1 MKMLIKDGQ
10 CFVNG
15 RLVETDVLVQDG
27 KIQSLEKGLIAEEK
41 VDQVIDAH
49 DKLVAPGLVDVHV
62 HFRDPGFIYKE
73 TVETG
78 SKAAAHGGFTTV
90 GAMPNVDPVPD
101 TPDKIRQMVE
111 HNQKTGV
118 VHIAQYSSVTV
129 NRQGDHL
136 VDFQAMK
143 DAGAFAFSNDG
154 SGIQTAGT
162 MYQAMAGAAKV
173 DLPLAA
179 HVEDNSLLFSGVMTA
194 GKRADELGL
203 PGAPSVSESAQ
214 IARDLVLAKATG
226 VHYHICHVS
235 TKESV
240 ELVRLAKKE
249 GVNVTCEVTP
259 HHLLLA
265 DRDIPANNSYFKM
278 NPPLRHEEDRQAV
291 IEGLLDGTIDMIATD
306 HAPHSEEEKPQ
317 DDMRG
322 AANGITGSETAFAM
336 LYTKFVRSGIFSLSQ
351 LLNWMSTVPAE
362 QFGLKNAG
370 HLEPGQPA
378 DIAILDLNTERQIT
392 EEGYRS
398 KGVNNP
404 FTGQRVYGTT
414 DLTLVDGKVAYSRNG
429 EEFA

>member
-1 MKMLIKDGQ
+1 MRMLIKGGRCFVDGRLIDTDVLIKDG
-10 CFVNG
+10 
-15 RLVETDVLVQDG
+15 
-27 KIQSLEKGLIAEEK
+27 KIQALGKNLVAEDS
-41 VDQVIDAH
+41 VDKLIDASG
-49 DKLVAPGLVDVHV
+49 KLVAPGLVDVHV
-62 HFRDPGFIYKE
+62 HFRDPGLTYKE

-101 TPDKIRQMVE
+101 TPEKMRQMIK
-111 HNQKTGV
+111 HNQQTGV
-118 VHIAQYSSVTV
+118 IHVAQYSSVTV
-129 NRQGDHL
+129 NRQGDQP

-162 MYQAMAGAAKV
+162 MYRAMEGAAKV
-173 DLPLAA
+173 GLPLAA
-179 HVEDNSLLFSGVMTA
+179 HVEDNSLLFGGVMTA
-194 GKRADELGL
+194 GKRAEELGL

-214 IARDLVLAKATG
+214 VARDLVLAKATG

-265 DRDIPANNSYFKM
+265 DKDIPANNSYFKM

-306 HAPHSEEEKPQ
+306 HAPHSRKEKPQ
-317 DDMRG
+317 DDMCG
-322 AANGITGSETAFAM
+322 AANGITGSETAFEM
-336 LYTKFVRSGIFSLSQ
+336 LYTKFVRPGIFSLAQ
-351 LLNWMSTVPAE
+351 LLNWLSAVPAE
-362 QFGLKNAG
+362 EFGLDQAG
-370 HLEPGQPA
+370 HLEPGKPA
-378 DIAILDLNTERQIT
+378 DIAIFDLNTERKIT
-392 EEGYRS
+392 EDSYLS
-398 KGVNNP
+398 KGVNSP

-429 EEFA
+429 EEE

>member
-1 MKMLIKDGQ
+1 MRMLIKGGCCFVDGRLIDTDVLIKDG
-10 CFVNG
+10 
-15 RLVETDVLVQDG
+15 
-27 KIQSLEKGLIAEEK
+27 KIQALGKNLVAEDS
-41 VDQVIDAH
+41 VDKLIDASG
-49 DKLVAPGLVDVHV
+49 KLVAPGLVDVHV
-62 HFRDPGFIYKE
+62 HFRDPGLTYKE

-101 TPDKIRQMVE
+101 TPEKMRQMIK
-111 HNQKTGV
+111 HNQQTGV
-118 VHIAQYSSVTV
+118 IHVAQYSSVTV
-129 NRQGDHL
+129 NRQGDQP

-162 MYQAMAGAAKV
+162 MYRAMEGAAKV
-173 DLPLAA
+173 GLPLAA
-179 HVEDNSLLFSGVMTA
+179 HVEDNSLLFGGVMTA
-194 GKRADELGL
+194 GKRAEELGL

-214 IARDLVLAKATG
+214 VARDLVLAKATG

-265 DRDIPANNSYFKM
+265 DKDIPANNSYFKM

-306 HAPHSEEEKPQ
+306 HAPHSRKEKPQ

-322 AANGITGSETAFAM
+322 TANGITGSETAFEM
-336 LYTKFVRSGIFSLSQ
+336 LYTKFVRPGIFSLAQ
-351 LLNWMSTVPAE
+351 LLNWLSAVPAE
-362 QFGLKNAG
+362 EFGLDQAG
-370 HLEPGQPA
+370 HLEPGKPA
-378 DIAILDLNTERQIT
+378 DIAIFDLNTERKIT
-392 EEGYRS
+392 EDSYLS
-398 KGVNNP
+398 KGVNSP

-429 EEFA
+429 EEE

>member
-1 MKMLIKDGQ
+1 MRMLIKGGRCFVDGRLIDTDVLIKDG
-10 CFVNG
+10 
-15 RLVETDVLVQDG
+15 
-27 KIQSLEKGLIAEEK
+27 KIQALGKNLVAEDS
-41 VDQVIDAH
+41 VDKLIDASG
-49 DKLVAPGLVDVHV
+49 KLVAPGLVDVHV
-62 HFRDPGFIYKE
+62 HFRDPGLTYKE

-101 TPDKIRQMVE
+101 TPEKMRQMIK
-111 HNQKTGV
+111 HNQQTGV
-118 VHIAQYSSVTV
+118 VHVAQYSSVTV
-129 NRQGDHL
+129 NRHGDQP

-162 MYQAMAGAAKV
+162 MYRAMEGAAKV
-173 DLPLAA
+173 GLPLAA
-179 HVEDNSLLFSGVMTA
+179 HVEDNSLLFGGVMTA
-194 GKRADELGL
+194 GKRAEELGL

-214 IARDLVLAKATG
+214 VARDLVLAKATG

-265 DRDIPANNSYFKM
+265 DKDIPANNSYFKM

-306 HAPHSEEEKPQ
+306 HAPHSRKEKPQ

-322 AANGITGSETAFAM
+322 AANGITGSETAFEM
-336 LYTKFVRSGIFSLSQ
+336 LYTKFVRPGIFSLAQ
-351 LLNWMSTVPAE
+351 LLNWLSAVPAE
-362 QFGLKNAG
+362 EFGLDQAG
-370 HLEPGQPA
+370 HLEPGKPA
-378 DIAILDLNTERQIT
+378 DIAIFDLNTERKIT
-392 EEGYRS
+392 EDSYLS
-398 KGVNNP
+398 KGVNSP

-429 EEFA
+429 EEE

>member
-1 MKMLIKDGQ
+1 MRMLIKGGRCFVDGRLVDTEVLIKDG
-10 CFVNG
+10 
-15 RLVETDVLVQDG
+15 
-27 KIQSLEKGLIAEEK
+27 KIQALGKNLVAEDSVNK
-41 VDQVIDAH
+41 LIDASG
-49 DKLVAPGLVDVHV
+49 KLVAPGLVDVHV
-62 HFRDPGFIYKE
+62 HFRDPGLTYKE

-101 TPDKIRQMVE
+101 TSEKMQQMIK
-111 HNQKTGV
+111 HNQQTGV
-118 VHIAQYSSVTV
+118 VHVAQYSSVTV
-129 NRQGDHL
+129 NRQGDQP

-162 MYQAMAGAAKV
+162 MYRAMEGAAKV
-173 DLPLAA
+173 GLPLAA
-179 HVEDNSLLFSGVMTA
+179 HVEDNSLLFGGVMTA
-194 GKRADELGL
+194 GKRAEELGL

-214 IARDLVLAKATG
+214 VARDLVLAKATG

-265 DRDIPANNSYFKM
+265 DKDIPANNSYFKM

-306 HAPHSEEEKPQ
+306 HAPHSRKEKPQ

-322 AANGITGSETAFAM
+322 AANGITGSETAFEM
-336 LYTKFVRSGIFSLSQ
+336 LYTKFVRPGIFSLTQ
-351 LLNWMSTVPAE
+351 LLNWMSTIPAE
-362 QFGLKNAG
+362 QFGLDQAG
-370 HLEPGQPA
+370 HLEPGKPA
-378 DIAILDLNTERQIT
+378 DITIFDLNTEREIT
-392 EEGYRS
+392 EDSYLS

-429 EEFA
+429 EEE

>member
-1 MKMLIKDGQ
+1 MRMLIKGGRCFVDGRLVDTDVLIKDG
-10 CFVNG
+10 
-15 RLVETDVLVQDG
+15 
-27 KIQSLEKGLIAEEK
+27 KIQALGKNLVAEDSVNK
-41 VDQVIDAH
+41 LIDASG
-49 DKLVAPGLVDVHV
+49 KLVAPGLVDVHV
-62 HFRDPGFIYKE
+62 HFRDPGLTYKE

-101 TPDKIRQMVE
+101 TSEKMQQMIK
-111 HNQKTGV
+111 HNQQTGV
-118 VHIAQYSSVTV
+118 VHVAQYSSVTV
-129 NRQGDHL
+129 NRQGDQP

-162 MYQAMAGAAKV
+162 MYRAMEGAAKV
-173 DLPLAA
+173 GLPLAA
-179 HVEDNSLLFSGVMTA
+179 HVEDNSLLFGGVITA
-194 GKRADELGL
+194 GKRAEELGL

-214 IARDLVLAKATG
+214 VARDLVLAKATG

-265 DRDIPANNSYFKM
+265 DKDIPANNSYFKM

-306 HAPHSEEEKPQ
+306 HAPHSRKEKPQ

-322 AANGITGSETAFAM
+322 AANGITGSETAFEM
-336 LYTKFVRSGIFSLSQ
+336 LYTKFVRPGIFSLTQ
-351 LLNWMSTVPAE
+351 LLNWMSTIPAE
-362 QFGLKNAG
+362 QFGLDQAG
-370 HLEPGQPA
+370 HLEPGKPA
-378 DIAILDLNTERQIT
+378 DIAIFDLNTEREIT
-392 EEGYRS
+392 EDSYLS

-429 EEFA
+429 EEE

>member
-1 MKMLIKDGQ
+1 MRMLIKGGRCFVDGRLIDTDVLIKDG
-10 CFVNG
+10 
-15 RLVETDVLVQDG
+15 
-27 KIQSLEKGLIAEEK
+27 KIQALGKNLVAEDS
-41 VDQVIDAH
+41 VDKVIDASG
-49 DKLVAPGLVDVHV
+49 KLVAPGLVDVHV
-62 HFRDPGFIYKE
+62 HFRDPGLTYKE

-101 TPDKIRQMVE
+101 TPEKMRQMIK
-111 HNQKTGV
+111 HNQQTGV
-118 VHIAQYSSVTV
+118 VHVAQYSSVTV
-129 NRQGDHL
+129 NRQGDQP

-162 MYQAMAGAAKV
+162 MYRAMEGAAKV
-173 DLPLAA
+173 GLPLAA
-179 HVEDNSLLFSGVMTA
+179 HVEDNSLLFGGVMTA
-194 GKRADELGL
+194 GKRAEELGL

-214 IARDLVLAKATG
+214 VARDLVLAKATG

-265 DRDIPANNSYFKM
+265 DKDIPANNSYFKM

-306 HAPHSEEEKPQ
+306 HAPHSRKEKPQ

-322 AANGITGSETAFAM
+322 AANGITGSETAFEM
-336 LYTKFVRSGIFSLSQ
+336 LYTKFVRPGIFSLAQ
-351 LLNWMSTVPAE
+351 LLNWLSAVPAE
-362 QFGLKNAG
+362 EFGLDQAG
-370 HLEPGQPA
+370 HLEPGKPA
-378 DIAILDLNTERQIT
+378 DIAIFDLNTEREIT
-392 EEGYRS
+392 EDSYLS

-414 DLTLVDGKVAYSRNG
+414 YLTLVDGKVAYSRNG
-429 EEFA
+429 EEE

>member
-1 MKMLIKDGQ
+1 MVRCFVDGRLVDTDVLIKDG
-10 CFVNG
+10 
-15 RLVETDVLVQDG
+15 
-27 KIQSLEKGLIAEEK
+27 KIQALGKNLVAEDSVNK
-41 VDQVIDAH
+41 LIDASG
-49 DKLVAPGLVDVHV
+49 KLVAPGLVDVHV
-62 HFRDPGFIYKE
+62 HFRDPGLTYKE

-101 TPDKIRQMVE
+101 TSEKMQQMIK
-111 HNQKTGV
+111 HNQQTGV
-118 VHIAQYSSVTV
+118 VHVAQYSSVTV
-129 NRQGDHL
+129 NRQGDQP

-162 MYQAMAGAAKV
+162 MYRAMEGAAKV
-173 DLPLAA
+173 GLPLAA
-179 HVEDNSLLFSGVMTA
+179 HVEDNSLLFGGVITA
-194 GKRADELGL
+194 GKRAEELGL

-214 IARDLVLAKATG
+214 VARDLVLAKATG

-265 DRDIPANNSYFKM
+265 DKDIPANNSYFKM

-306 HAPHSEEEKPQ
+306 HAPHSRKEKPQ

-322 AANGITGSETAFAM
+322 AANGITGSETAFEM
-336 LYTKFVRSGIFSLSQ
+336 LYTKFVRPGIFSLTQ
-351 LLNWMSTVPAE
+351 LLNWMSTIPAE
-362 QFGLKNAG
+362 QFGLDQAG
-370 HLEPGQPA
+370 HLEPGKPA
-378 DIAILDLNTERQIT
+378 DIAIFDLNTEREIT
-392 EEGYRS
+392 EDSYLS

-429 EEFA
+429 EEE

>member
-1 MKMLIKDGQ
+1 MRMLIKGGRCFVDGRLIDTYVLIKDG
-10 CFVNG
+10 
-15 RLVETDVLVQDG
+15 
-27 KIQSLEKGLIAEEK
+27 KIQALGKNLVAEDS
-41 VDQVIDAH
+41 VDKLIDASG
-49 DKLVAPGLVDVHV
+49 KLVAPGLVDVHV
-62 HFRDPGFIYKE
+62 HFRDPGLTYKE

-78 SKAAAHGGFTTV
+78 SKPAAHGGFTTV

-101 TPDKIRQMVE
+101 TPEKMRQMIK
-111 HNQKTGV
+111 HNQQTGV
-118 VHIAQYSSVTV
+118 VHVAQYSSVTV
-129 NRQGDHL
+129 NRQGDQP

-162 MYQAMAGAAKV
+162 MYRAMEGAAKV
-173 DLPLAA
+173 GLPLAA
-179 HVEDNSLLFSGVMTA
+179 HVEDNSLLFGGVMTA
-194 GKRADELGL
+194 GKRAEELGL

-214 IARDLVLAKATG
+214 VARDLVLAKATG

-265 DRDIPANNSYFKM
+265 DKDIPANNSYFKM

-306 HAPHSEEEKPQ
+306 HAPHSRKEKPQ

-322 AANGITGSETAFAM
+322 AANGITGSETAFEM
-336 LYTKFVRSGIFSLSQ
+336 LYTKFVRPGIFSLAQ
-351 LLNWMSTVPAE
+351 LLNWLSAVPAE
-362 QFGLKNAG
+362 EFGLDQAG
-370 HLEPGQPA
+370 HLEPGKPA
-378 DIAILDLNTERQIT
+378 DIAIFDLNTERKIT
-392 EEGYRS
+392 EDSYLS
-398 KGVNNP
+398 KGVNSP

-429 EEFA
+429 EEE